1 MPGYLK
7 VRRPSPTTVC
17 FTVSN
22 ASQCL
27 SPPAKIFSCFQF
39 LLRAFLFACVV
50 FVDIARLRSAFF
62 AQDGSFVRW
71 TAIWSSP
78 LGQSACRIAD
88 AYSTLVIVVA
98 SALVTY
104 AVFRKGYTGVLQ
116 MCYIMRDMYGK
127 LMTFAIIQR
136 SRSW

>member
-7 VRRPSPTTVC
+7 IRRPSPTTVC

-22 ASQCL
+22 ASQCS
-27 SPPAKIFSCFQF
+27 SPPAKVFSCLQF
-39 LLRAFLFACVV
+39 LLRAFIFACVV
-50 FVDIARLRSAFF
+50 FVDTARLRSAFF

-88 AYSTLVIVVA
+88 AYSTLVTVVA

-104 AVFRKGYTGVLQ
+104 AVFRKGYTGALQ
-116 MCYIMRDMYGK
+116 ICYI
-127 LMTFAIIQR
+127 I
-136 SRSW
+136 